1 MIRLSSLL
9 RRRVPGLLALF
20 VGVGAGLASA
30 PVARAE
36 DAPAPAPAPVSAK
49 DARPDAVSQ
58 LRREELDAIRRQVA
72 TWDAMSAAERERIA
86 VVVLKLRSV
95 SPETRAK
102 LLERLRVASAAG
114 PAALGELWT
123 KLEGYRRMPHDGGE
137 RFVRVQAVVRALAA
151 AIVAALPPE
160 RAATFYDGLSEAE
173 RGQVDGAIGNA
184 WKRRVL
190 DEAAAA
196 PDLDGELPA
205 GTPAGLRT
213 ELDAMRAQVRGA
225 GGASAPEPMRRRLA
239 ERLLMVRLVALHQ
252 AAGPVTPADGGADP
266 HLALAGRRLRELSP
280 AAFDAVVRIVGEAA
294 ERGRAGLTEL
304 VEKHRGGERGD
315 GMRAASLW
323 RLLGDLEK
331 KRPMLSGEVLE
342 RLDALVAS
350 VLRALSVPEEESKA
364 YRAASTMPERL
375 RLLAQLMETRGVLS
389 GNGPG
394 ARVWNGRPGGPPR
407 RPRDGSPMDGAGMDG
422 SPMDGGHDGPGMDDD
437 EK

>member
-1 MIRLSSLL
+1 MTSIVRLL
-9 RRRVPGLLALF
+9 RRRLPGFLALL
-20 VGVGAGLASA
+20 VGAGAGLASA
-30 PVARAE
+30 PAAWMPKAFAE
-36 DAPAPAPAPVSAK
+36 DATTSAPAK

-58 LRREELDAIRRQVA
+58 LRREELEAIRRQVA
-72 TWDAMSAAERERIA
+72 TWDALSATERERIA

-114 PAALGELWT
+114 PAAMAELWT
-123 KLEGYRRMPHDGGE
+123 KLEGYRRMPGEGGE

-173 RGQVDGAIGNA
+173 RGQVDGAIGSA
-184 WKRRVL
+184 WKRRVI
-190 DEAAAA
+190 DEAVAA

-205 GTPAGLRT
+205 TTATGLRG
-213 ELDAMRAQVRGA
+213 ELDAMRTQVRTA
-225 GGASAPEPMRRRLA
+225 GGANAPEPMRRRLA
-239 ERLLMVRLVALHQ
+239 ERMLMVRLVALHQ
-252 AAGPVTPADGGADP
+252 ASGPVTPSEGPVDP
-266 HLALAGRRLRELSP
+266 HLVVTGRRLRELSP
-280 AAFDAVVRIVGEAA
+280 AAFDAVVRTVGEAA

-304 VEKHRGGERGD
+304 VEKHRGGERGE

-331 KRPMLSGEVLE
+331 KRPMLSGDVLE
-342 RLDALVAS
+342 KLDALVAS
-350 VLRALSVPEEESKA
+350 VLRALAVPDEESRA
-364 YRAASTMPERL
+364 YRLASTMPERL

-394 ARVWNGRPGGPPR
+394 GRVWPGRPGGPPR
-407 RPRDGSPMDGAGMDG
+407 RPRDGAGMDGAGMDG
-422 SPMDGGHDGPGMDDD
+422 GHDGPAMTDD